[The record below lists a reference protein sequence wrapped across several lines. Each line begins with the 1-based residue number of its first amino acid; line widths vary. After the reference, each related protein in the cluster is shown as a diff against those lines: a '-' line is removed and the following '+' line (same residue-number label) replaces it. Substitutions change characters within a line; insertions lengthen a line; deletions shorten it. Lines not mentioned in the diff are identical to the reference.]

1 MAIRQKSRE
10 NWTQQ
15 IRKANLERVAN
26 YIEDFGG
33 YSRVLNDMVDFERWL
48 ALQIGCSVKVAHD
61 YIETVRGAQIFELK
75 RKDGFV
81 RE

>member
-1 MAIRQKSRE
+1 MAIRQKNRE

-33 YSRVLNDMVDFERWL
+33 YSRVLNDMVDFEKWL
-48 ALQIGCSVKVAHD
+48 AMKIGCSVKVAHD
-61 YIETVRGAQIFELK
+61 YIETVRGSQIFELK